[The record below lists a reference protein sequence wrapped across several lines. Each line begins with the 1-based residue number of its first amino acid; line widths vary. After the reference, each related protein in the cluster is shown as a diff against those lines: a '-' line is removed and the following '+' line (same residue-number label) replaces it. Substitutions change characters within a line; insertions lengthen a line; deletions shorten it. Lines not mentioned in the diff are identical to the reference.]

1 MFYVFSF
8 TYILI
13 IKFNLQMKHSERL
26 TTTIINGTIITIY
39 CNKTY
44 VNVVSFSEY
53 LIGQI

>member
-39 CNKTY
+39 CNKIY